1 MTGVKLTQLE
11 KSDDF
16 EQALLY
22 GVDKDG
28 ISKAFKVD
36 ELAKLGKQGDLFAQA
51 EQLEAVDG
59 TDVYYNSP
67 SKVKIP
73 LGKCKI
79 YHNQTYMQLSSLMLT
94 SDIITIDW
102 HQQLQQYEE
111 FKIAIPLPEGTKSC
125 IMGVTHNNTKN
136 IQNCY
141 TDVHSDET
149 FDSKNYDFMLLVHS
163 KTYETAKRLSERIK
177 HDESEALEDNGFN
190 KPMYIKGHQLYHESN
205 MLSGY
210 ITSSN
215 YFYLDYQHTTKI
227 IQGNMGENK
236 ITREAVFN
244 VFPGYYLRWAEYNN
258 LVYQGDV
265 RPYLVLHFQRNHF
278 YTIMDNSDMVKFTY
292 DWLNNMVIPNIVFD
306 MYFKYEE

>member
-1 MTGVKLTQLE
+1 MADVKLTQLE
-11 KSDDF
+11 TSDDF

-28 ISKAFKVD
+28 KSKAFKAG
-36 ELAKLGKQGDLFAQA
+36 ELAKLGKQDDLFAQA
-51 EQLEAVDG
+51 EQLEAVD
-59 TDVYYNSP
+59 TSNIYYNSP

-73 LGKCKI
+73 LGICRI
-79 YHNQTYMQLSSLMLT
+79 YDGQNGQWNNLRSF
-94 SDIITIDW
+94 DIGIGAMCIDW
-102 HQQLQQYEE
+102 YSWMQNYSDFQ
-111 FKIAIPLPEGTKSC
+111 IAIPLPEGAKSC
-125 IMGVTHNNTKN
+125 IMGVTHYNTKN
-136 IQNCY
+136 IQNSNM
-141 TDVHSDET
+141 DVHSDET

-177 HDESEALEDNGFN
+177 HDESEQLENNGYST
-190 KPMYIKGHQLYHESN
+190 PMYIKGHQLYHESN

-215 YFYLDYQHTTKI
+215 YFYLKYMPTEIGYDS
-227 IQGNMGENK
+227 MSESDR

-244 VFPGYYLRWAEYNN
+244 VFPGYYLRWANFTDIDG
-258 LVYQGDV
+258 L
-265 RPYLVLHFQRNHF
+265 PYLALHFKRNHF
-278 YTIMDNSDMVKFTY
+278 YSTRNSYMVKFTY